1 MKIIGLTGG
10 IGSGKSTV
18 SSYLRKKNI
27 PIVDADQISRE
38 LTAPESPVL
47 SEIRILLGENA
58 FHADGSLDRQAVA
71 DMIFSNTQL
80 RNRYE
85 NLITRETAERC
96 LAQLRR
102 LAAQKKWKAAVLDA
116 PLLFE
121 CGMEKYTDENWLVDA
136 DLATRLFRVQQRDGI
151 SEEKVMDR
159 IRVQMNDSKKAARAD
174 EIIDNSGSLEQ
185 LYAQIDRLLERIG
198 YER

>member
-159 IRVQMNDSKKAARAD
+159 IRVQMNDSEKAARAD